1 MPKLTKQDV
10 IDRINALKSEGMFWR
25 YINEKDV
32 WKVWSNDKL
41 FSRSERDRYIKDV
54 KKRGRER

>member
-1 MPKLTKQDV
+1 MPKLTKQVV
-10 IDRINALKSEGMFWR
+10 IDRISSLKSEGMFWR

-54 KKRGRER
+54 KRRGRER

>member
-10 IDRINALKSEGMFWR
+10 VDRISLLKSEDMFWR

-54 KKRGRER
+54 KRRGRER

>member
-1 MPKLTKQDV
+1 MPKPTKQVV
-10 IDRINALKSEGMFWR
+10 IDRISSLKSEGMFWR

-54 KKRGRER
+54 KRRGRER

>member
-41 FSRSERDRYIKDV
+41 FSRSERERYIKDV
-54 KKRGRER
+54 KRRGRGR

>member
-10 IDRINALKSEGMFWR
+10 VDRISLLKSEDMFWR

-32 WKVWSNDKL
+32 WKVWANDKM
-41 FSRSERDRYIKDV
+41 FSRNERDKYLRDV

>member
-1 MPKLTKQDV
+1 MPKLTKQNV
-10 IDRINALKSEGMFWR
+10 IDRISILKSEGMFWR

-54 KKRGRER
+54 KRRGRER